1 MLYKAVCNLGW
12 LTRQPPTCINARVQ
26 IRNYILAPVAS
37 VASRRVHSQLLPAHT
52 ATVAKFTMKK
62 GGKEKS
68 SSDKNNTKWTDPD
81 DAILVHTL
89 AQEKANQ
96 NWGDNNPKKLVWT
109 TCELALRG
117 SEKVSGGRPK
127 DVVAIK
133 NRWQKLKQEY
143 DTVKELR
150 KLSGFGWDPA
160 KKCVTAS
167 LDVWTDYC
175 KKHPKA
181 GPFRKK
187 GFPFFDEIGD
197 LIDGTRATGEFAFR
211 GGQSAG
217 PSHTR
222 HSSASPT
229 PPPNNDSFA
238 IDPVLL
244 DVSRDLNSSRDRDNS
259 RDDEGVSEDEIP
271 AEINPQGPSK
281 TVMKRPLFDLD
292 LADESGEVPDEED
305 DKEKATAQAENRKR
319 AKSARASTGSERRN
333 VRRVS
338 AGEGMNSIA
347 GSVTTAA
354 NTLADAMTAAA
365 SSIRPPAAELATSA
379 LTTNIGPNGSLS
391 FAIALME
398 ANEGFSESDVAIA
411 AECMI
416 ADPNIATSYMSIT
429 SRTARSK
436 LIRS

>member
-1 MLYKAVCNLGW
+1 MKLITTGY
-12 LTRQPPTCINARVQ
+12 
-26 IRNYILAPVAS
+26 
-37 VASRRVHSQLLPAHT
+37 QLVNMWT
-52 ATVAKFTMKK
+52 A
-62 GGKEKS
+62 
-68 SSDKNNTKWTDPD
+68 
-81 DAILVHTL
+81 L
-89 AQEKANQ
+89 
-96 NWGDNNPKKLVWT
+96 
-109 TCELALRG
+109 
-117 SEKVSGGRPK
+117 
-127 DVVAIK
+127 IK
-133 NRWQKLKQEY
+133 NQWQKLKQEY
-143 DTVKELR
+143 DTVKELQ
-150 KLSGFGWDPA
+150 KLSGFGWDPT
-160 KKCVTAS
+160 KSAS
-167 LDVWTDYC
+167 LHLWMSGQITARNT
-175 KKHPKA
+175 PRL
-181 GPFRKK
+181 GPSAQKV
-187 GFPFFDEIGD
+187 FPFFDEIRD
-197 LIDGTRATGEFAFR
+197 LIDGMRATGEFAFR
-211 GGQSAG
+211 GG
-217 PSHTR
+217 H
-222 HSSASPT
+222 
-229 PPPNNDSFA
+229 FA

-244 DVSRDLNSSRDRDNS
+244 DVSRDLNSSQDRDNS

-305 DKEKATAQAENRKR
+305 NKEKATAQAENRKR

-333 VRRVS
+333 VRHVL

-347 GSVTTAA
+347 GSVATAA

-398 ANEGFSESDVAIA
+398 ANEGFSESDIAIA

-436 LIRS
+436 LIRSMTEKFKDKSRVHEKSISWSPSPCKAPTI